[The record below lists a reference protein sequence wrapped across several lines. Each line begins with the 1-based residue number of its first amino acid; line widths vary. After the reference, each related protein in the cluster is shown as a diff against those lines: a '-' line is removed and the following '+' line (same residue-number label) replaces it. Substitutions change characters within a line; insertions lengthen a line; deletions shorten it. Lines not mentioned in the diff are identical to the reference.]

1 MSKRSKNIMK
11 IVLVLIYLVLT
22 VSGLILMKKGG
33 NSGSIAIEKQTFNF
47 NINLISALGFICYL
61 FSFLLYTKII
71 VMFDLSYITPIC
83 TGIVQILILVASKL
97 VFKENFTTT
106 SVVGAAIVIMGIIIM
121 NLPKNITQA

>member
-1 MSKRSKNIMK
+1 MK
-11 IVLVLIYLVLT
+11 ITMVIIYLVLT
-22 VSGLILMKKGG
+22 VAGLVLMKKGG
-33 NSGSIAIEKQTFNF
+33 NSGSIVIEKQTFNF

-83 TGIVQILILVASKL
+83 TGIVQILVLIASKL

-106 SVVGAAIVIMGIIIM
+106 SVIGAAIVILGIIIM
-121 NLPKNITQA
+121 NLPKNAIQG

>member
-1 MSKRSKNIMK
+1 MK
-11 IVLVLIYLVLT
+11 ILFVIIYLILT
-22 VSGLILMKKGG
+22 VLGLVLMKKGG

-61 FSFLLYTKII
+61 VSFLLYTKII

-106 SVVGAAIVIMGIIIM
+106 SVVGAAIIIIGVIIM
-121 NLPKNITQA
+121 NLPKNTIQA

>member
-1 MSKRSKNIMK
+1 MNKRSKNIMK
-11 IVLVLIYLVLT
+11 IVLVIIYLVLS

-33 NSGSIAIEKQTFNF
+33 NSGSIAIEKQNFNF
-47 NINLISALGFICYL
+47 NINLISALGFVCYL

-106 SVVGAAIVIMGIIIM
+106 SVVGAAIIIMGVIIM
-121 NLPKNITQA
+121 NLPKNTIQG

>member
-1 MSKRSKNIMK
+1 MNKRSKNIMK
-11 IVLVLIYLVLT
+11 ILLVMIYIILS

-33 NSGSIAIEKQTFNF
+33 NSGSIAIEKQNFNF
-47 NINLISALGFICYL
+47 NINLISALGFVCYL

-83 TGIVQILILVASKL
+83 TGIVQVLILVASKL

-106 SVVGAAIVIMGIIIM
+106 SVVGAAIIIMGVIIM
-121 NLPKNITQA
+121 NLPKNTIQG

>member
-1 MSKRSKNIMK
+1 MK
-11 IVLVLIYLVLT
+11 IVLVIIYLVLS

-33 NSGSIAIEKQTFNF
+33 NSGSIAIENQNFNF
-47 NINLISALGFICYL
+47 NINLISALGFLCYL

-83 TGIVQILILVASKL
+83 TGIVQVLILVASKL

-106 SVVGAAIVIMGIIIM
+106 SVVGATIIIIGVIVM
-121 NLPKNITQA
+121 NLPKNTIQG

>member
-1 MSKRSKNIMK
+1 MK
-11 IVLVLIYLVLT
+11 ILLVLIYLILT
-22 VSGLILMKKGG
+22 VLGLVLMKKGG
-33 NSGSIAIEKQTFNF
+33 NSGSIAIEKQNFNF

-106 SVVGAAIVIMGIIIM
+106 SVVGAAIIIIGVIIM
-121 NLPKNITQA
+121 NLPKNTIQA

>member
-1 MSKRSKNIMK
+1 MNKRSKNIMK
-11 IVLVLIYLVLT
+11 IVLVIIYLVLS
-22 VSGLILMKKGG
+22 VLGLILMKKGG
-33 NSGSIAIEKQTFNF
+33 NSGSIAIEKQNFNF
-47 NINLISALGFICYL
+47 NINLISALGFVCYL

-106 SVVGAAIVIMGIIIM
+106 SVVGAAIIIMGVIIM
-121 NLPKNITQA
+121 NLPKNTIQG